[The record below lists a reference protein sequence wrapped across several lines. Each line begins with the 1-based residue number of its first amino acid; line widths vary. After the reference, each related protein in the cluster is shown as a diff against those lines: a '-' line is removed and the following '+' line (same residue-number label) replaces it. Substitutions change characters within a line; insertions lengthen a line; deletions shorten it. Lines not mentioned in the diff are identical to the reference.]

1 MRVLLIA
8 QEGTDRGALAV
19 SRALARAGWMVGC
32 GSSEPTGL
40 AAASRSTSH
49 WHRIP
54 APSRDFKGFVE
65 ATQAAVDER
74 GYEVIFP
81 GGDAET
87 LALSAGR
94 DRINACV
101 PYPPHEAVM
110 RAFDKLDL
118 AEGAVK
124 AGLSAPRT
132 VLATDEELAR
142 VSGPVVVK
150 SRLHWAPGLQAGSLR
165 QPTTVV
171 SNQEEARQRVMEMR
185 RGGAEPLLQD
195 MVEGRIMHCHAAMD
209 RNGHLITCVKQ
220 VAEPLT
226 LPPDGGARV
235 RSQTVPLEQELAD
248 GVESFLRDL
257 GWYGFASLQFMQPD
271 VGPPQLADFNGR
283 ISLSFEQT
291 IAAGTNFPDLWAR
304 VATGRAFEEA
314 PPTRLGVRFQ
324 WLEGDLQRALSE
336 RRGGLVADVADCLRY
351 SRGAVHGV
359 WKKDDPWPAIR
370 YWLYYLRRAPKMIR
384 ELLGRG
390 SQTDAASTLDP
401 WPQE

>member
-1 MRVLLIA
+1 
-8 QEGTDRGALAV
+8 
-19 SRALARAGWMVGC
+19 MVGC
-32 GSSEPTGL
+32 GSNEPTGL
-40 AAASRSTSH
+40 AAASRATSH

-54 APSRDFKGFVE
+54 PPSKDFDGFVE
-65 ATQAAVDER
+65 ATQAAVADK

-94 DRINACV
+94 DRIEACV
-101 PYPPHEAVM
+101 PYPPHEAVI

-118 AEGAVK
+118 ANGAVK
-124 AGLSAPRT
+124 AGLNAPKT
-132 VLATDEELAR
+132 VVATDEELAQ
-142 VSGPVVVK
+142 VNGPVVVK
-150 SRLHWAPGLQAGSLR
+150 ARLHWAPGSQGGSLR

-171 SNQEEARQRVMEMR
+171 SNQKEAVQRAMEMR
-185 RGGAEPLLQD
+185 RGGAEPLLQA

-220 VAEPLT
+220 LAEPLT

-248 GVESFLRDL
+248 GVEAFLRDL
-257 GWYGFASLQFMQPD
+257 GWFGFASLQFMQPD
-271 VGPPQLADFNGR
+271 IGPPQLTDFNGR

-304 VATGRAFEEA
+304 VATGRKYEEV

-336 RRGGLVADVADCLRY
+336 RRGGLVKDVAGCLRY

-359 WKKDDPWPAIR
+359 WRRDDPWPAIR
-370 YWLYYLRRAPKMIR
+370 YWLYYLRRAPKMIG
-384 ELLGRG
+384 ELAGRNKKDG
-390 SQTDAASTLDP
+390 DASMLDP
-401 WPQE
+401 WPQD